1 MGVATG
7 SSKGLKQRGRH
18 SPFLLENLKCSS
30 SLLELPSNK
39 ALVML
44 GFGGIHSGDKAIRLG
59 DQEPS
64 KESGSV
70 KEWLELK
77 VASLRN
83 YSERSLGKK

>member
-1 MGVATG
+1 
-7 SSKGLKQRGRH
+7 
-18 SPFLLENLKCSS
+18 
-30 SLLELPSNK
+30 
-39 ALVML
+39 ML